1 MTVMYAVGKAHLR
14 KCCPAPAL
22 SKLSTPV
29 CALTARG
36 TVALRRRGQL
46 GPSHDLDESVPVWPL
61 LRRLTVPRAVRLQV
75 VANGIAPFGVEALG
89 WPRCNKP
96 ARRTA
101 ASHRQGLSCEATHFS
116 AEALLPSS
124 LCRQSLSVSSCSRW
138 LPEYESS
145 RLLFTSASKHCLHH
159 VQASVS
165 SPGDCHPRV
174 SCTPARYSPW
184 QGTCVVQDTGG
195 AGHTRWGTMLC
206 RNDVTCAQLEAMI
219 LSCVAGQGHLHENTQ

>member
-1 MTVMYAVGKAHLR
+1 MHTVGKAHLR
-14 KCCPAPAL
+14 TCCPAPAL
-22 SKLSTPV
+22 FKLSTPV

-36 TVALRRRGQL
+36 TVALWRRGQL

-75 VANGIAPFGVEALG
+75 VVNGIAHFGVEALG

-124 LCRQSLSVSSCSRW
+124 LCQQSLSVSSCSRW

-145 RLLFTSASKHCLHH
+145 RLVLLFTSASKHCLHH

-165 SPGDCHPRV
+165 SPGDCYPRV
-174 SCTPARYSPW
+174 SCTPASISPQ
-184 QGTCVVQDTGG
+184 QGTCMAQDTGG
-195 AGHTRWGTMLC
+195 APDGH
-206 RNDVTCAQLEAMI
+206 NAVQE
-219 LSCVAGQGHLHENTQ
+219 